1 MVILFRETTLR
12 YFCVCL
18 LCVIY
23 LLKQLALWITLLAK
37 IFLEQGVDKVWRV
50 TWIFKRGCWGRVS
63 GSPHSPVSKPTSAR
77 RWRSDA
83 LTADHILRLKPELGL
98 ETKHYLC
105 AWQGWCHH
113 VGSVLVVPPNREGQD
128 CPQGFPRI
136 RAIYGTLPFLP
147 HHINRLIVTWEG
159 RPLVLHFILKQYN
172 LDGSHASLTFCSPST
187 HPWRST

>member
-63 GSPHSPVSKPTSAR
+63 GSPHSPCRNPRQREDGVVMLWQRTISSDSNPSSDSKPSTTFALGKDDVIMWAR
-77 RWRSDA
+77 CWWSHPTGKDKIA
-83 LTADHILRLKPELGL
+83 LKVFLELGL
-98 ETKHYLC
+98 FMELC
-105 AWQGWCHH
+105 P
-113 VGSVLVVPPNREGQD
+113 S
-128 CPQGFPRI
+128 
-136 RAIYGTLPFLP
+136 
-147 HHINRLIVTWEG
+147 
-159 RPLVLHFILKQYN
+159 
-172 LDGSHASLTFCSPST
+172 SPII
-187 HPWRST
+187 